1 MMILDAQNSK
11 SKILRRDWNKG
22 ADTSYRAISN
32 RSQPAT
38 AAETRPP
45 ADLCV
50 KPTIVLSPPTIPP
63 PPPPP
68 SASVSVVDPSLL
80 LITHR
85 FYS

>member
-1 MMILDAQNSK
+1 MIILDVQNSK

-50 KPTIVLSPPTIPP
+50 KPTIVLSPPPI
-63 PPPPP
+63 PPPP